1 MYRDDDE
8 GKLIGVLND
17 YDLSSSANA
26 LGPQGNERTGTMSFM
41 ALDLLTERGR
51 RGKVEHL
58 YRHDLE
64 SFMWVLP
71 WVVLR
76 YRDGKLVISGRPL
89 DEWATKDARTVYI
102 EKITFLQDF
111 LHLDF
116 IGFDP
121 LILCLA
127 TDCLDVVRRERNR
140 QKDLRYKQWERK
152 GGVDITDIE
161 RDDAT

>member
-1 MYRDDDE
+1 
-8 GKLIGVLND
+8 
-17 YDLSSSANA
+17 
-26 LGPQGNERTGTMSFM
+26 M
-41 ALDLLTERGR
+41 ALDLLTDRGR

-76 YRDGKLVISGRPL
+76 YRDGKLLTSSRLL
-89 DEWATKDARTVYI
+89 DEWATKDALTVC
-102 EKITFLQDF
+102 EKKTTFLEDF
-111 LHLDF
+111 LDLDF

-121 LILCLA
+121 LMWSLA
-127 TDCLDVVRRERNR
+127 TDCLDVLKRERNR
-140 QKDLRYKQWERK
+140 RKDLQYKQWERK

-161 RDDAT
+161 RDDETLIELFRSSDAWIELSTSLQ